1 MIEISEMTAADWP
14 EVSRIYA
21 EGMATRSATFET
33 QLPTWEKWDASH
45 LATCRL
51 VARENSAIVGWAAL
65 SPVSSRHVYR
75 GVCEVSVYIA
85 ESARGKGIGRQLL
98 ESLVDASEHDG
109 RWMLQASVFP
119 ENDASVALHTACG
132 FRILGKRERVAQ
144 LDGIWRDTL
153 ILERRSHIAG
163 A

>member
-1 MIEISEMTAADWP
+1 MIAISEMTAADWP
-14 EVSRIYA
+14 DVSRIYA

-33 QLPTWEKWDASH
+33 QLPSWEKWDASH

-51 VARENSAIVGWAAL
+51 IARENAAVVGWAAL

-75 GVCEVSVYIA
+75 GVCEVSVYVA
-85 ESARGKGIGRQLL
+85 ESARGRGIGRQLL
-98 ESLVDASEHDG
+98 ESLVSASEQDG

-119 ENDASVALHTACG
+119 ENEASVALHAACG
-132 FRILGKRERVAQ
+132 FRVLGTRERVAQ
-144 LDGIWRDTL
+144 LDGVWRNTL
-153 ILERRSHIAG
+153 ILERRSRIVG

>member
-1 MIEISEMTAADWP
+1 MTAIDWP

-45 LATCRL
+45 LPTCRL
-51 VARENSAIVGWAAL
+51 VARENAVMLGWAAL
-65 SPVSSRHVYR
+65 SPVSSRQVYR
-75 GVCEVSVYIA
+75 GVCEVSVYVA
-85 ESARGKGIGRQLL
+85 EAARGKGIGRQLL
-98 ESLVDASEHDG
+98 ESLVDTSEQDG

-119 ENDASVALHTACG
+119 ENEASVALHTACG
-132 FRILGKRERVAQ
+132 FRVLGRRERVAE
-144 LDGIWRDTL
+144 LDGQWRDTL
-153 ILERRSHIAG
+153 ILERRSRVAG

>member
-1 MIEISEMTAADWP
+1 MIAISEMTAADWP
-14 EVSRIYA
+14 DVSRIYA

-33 QLPTWEKWDASH
+33 QLPSWEKWDASH

-51 VARENSAIVGWAAL
+51 IARENAATVGWAAL

-75 GVCEVSVYIA
+75 GVCEVSVYVA
-85 ESARGKGIGRQLL
+85 ESARGRGIGRQLL
-98 ESLVDASEHDG
+98 ESLVSASEQDG

-119 ENDASVALHTACG
+119 ENEASVALHAACG
-132 FRILGKRERVAQ
+132 FRVLGTRERVAQ
-144 LDGIWRDTL
+144 LDGVWRNTL
-153 ILERRSHIAG
+153 ILERRSRIVG